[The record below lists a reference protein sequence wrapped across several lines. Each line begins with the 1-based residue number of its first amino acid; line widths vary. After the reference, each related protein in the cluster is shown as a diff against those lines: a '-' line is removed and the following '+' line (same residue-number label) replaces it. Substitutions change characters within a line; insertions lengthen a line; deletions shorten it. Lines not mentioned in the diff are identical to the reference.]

1 MKKLLAILMSVILV
15 MVLAIGCAPE
25 ETPPEDETPMTDE
38 APGDIQEPTDMED
51 PGQIDGPGDEGG
63 EGENMDAPSPGGE
76 GNSGSIEIWW
86 NI

>member
-15 MVLAIGCAPE
+15 MVLVIGCAPE
-25 ETPPEDETPMTDE
+25 ETPPEEQNPMTDE
-38 APGDIQEPTDMED
+38 APGNIQEPNNT
-51 PGQIDGPGDEGG
+51 GAPGDGGNGG
-63 EGENMDAPSPGGE
+63 EGDNMETPGTESPAGE